1 MSTLIVDY
9 FVAETVNNQKN
20 RFCYLQHLALF
31 HLLNQSAELRQV
43 AKQSNLLGQLL
54 HIMNQYMIKIHEAKN
69 NSDLILQLDDQNPIL
84 FDLHSVPNINQIV
97 IESYNKDNSDIDY
110 EMLGQKAKK

>member
-1 MSTLIVDY
+1 M
-9 FVAETVNNQKN
+9 NNQKN

-31 HLLNQSAELRQV
+31 QLLSQSAELRQV

-54 HIMNQYMIKIHEAKN
+54 RIMNQYMIQIHETQN
-69 NSDLILQLDDQNPIL
+69 SSDLVLQLDDQNLLL